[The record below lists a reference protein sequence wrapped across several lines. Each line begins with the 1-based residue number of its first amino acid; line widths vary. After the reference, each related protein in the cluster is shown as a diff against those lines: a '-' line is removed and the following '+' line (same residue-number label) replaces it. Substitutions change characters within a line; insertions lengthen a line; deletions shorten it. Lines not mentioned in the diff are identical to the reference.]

1 MIIGIDAGGTNIDGV
16 LVSRKGM
23 IDSVKVP
30 RDSNELASIEK
41 VLRLLVGRNELNPES
56 INRIV
61 IGTTLIL
68 NAALEGKLERCG
80 CILIPGPGLHPS
92 LACAGERNFIS
103 EGYIDHRGRKVEDLR
118 PEKIKRFMEENEDL
132 KCFAVVGKFSTRNPE
147 LELEAADL
155 IGDRIVSMGH
165 RVAPELGF
173 PRRASATVFNAK
185 SIPIFSS
192 FIEELEH
199 TMNKMGISA
208 PVYFVK
214 SDSAMINTQTAREI
228 PSVTVKSGPAM
239 STLGLLA
246 LTGVNEGVAVDI
258 GGTTTDVGLIINGE
272 LKIREKIDLA
282 GYRTF
287 ISSIDSIDIPLGG
300 DSPVYIKNGEI
311 VIRRCRE
318 GPAAAFGGE
327 KATVT
332 DALHVTGLFTDGD
345 FTKARQAIQQ
355 IDFSQTPELL
365 SEKIIDTFCSQIVQ
379 EMLEFLDERGI
390 REIPPLLG
398 GGVLSPYLLPVIAE
412 KIGAQYIIPKF
423 PEVAGAVGCAVARV
437 NILTSIHLDTAL
449 GVMTVNGEIRSA
461 EKGVV
466 YSRNDLIRLAE
477 REVLSIV
484 ERSGSSCDARD
495 VVIRSLRCFNV
506 VKWGRVVG
514 QIGDIEAQLRPGI
527 SPDVDLR
534 SLRCRK

>member
-1 MIIGIDAGGTNIDGV
+1 MIIGIDAGGTNTDGV
-16 LVSRKGM
+16 LVSREGI
-23 IDSVKVP
+23 IDSAKVP
-30 RDSNELASIEK
+30 RGSSELASIEE
-41 VLRLLVGRNELNPES
+41 VLHLLVDRNELSPES
-56 INRIV
+56 IHRIV

-68 NAALEGKLERCG
+68 NAALEGKMERCG
-80 CILIPGPGLHPS
+80 CILIPGPGLSPS
-92 LACAGERNFIS
+92 LAFAGEQNLIS

-118 PEKIKRFMEENEDL
+118 PEKIKRFVEENEDL
-132 KCFAVVGKFSTRNPE
+132 RCFAVVGKFSTRNPE

-155 IGDRIVSMGH
+155 IGRKIVSMGH

-185 SIPIFSS
+185 SIPIFSK
-192 FIEELEH
+192 FIEELED
-199 TMNKMGISA
+199 TLNKMGISA

-214 SDSAMINTQTAREI
+214 SDGAMIDTQTAREV
-228 PSVTVKSGPAM
+228 PSVTVRSGPAM

-246 LTGVNEGVAVDI
+246 LTGVNDGVAVDI
-258 GGTTTDVGLIINGE
+258 GGTTTDVGLIMDGE

-300 DSPVYIKNGEI
+300 DSPVYVKNDEI

-332 DALHVTGLFTDGD
+332 DALHVNGLFTDGNPER
-345 FTKARQAIQQ
+345 ARQAIQKL
-355 IDFSQTPELL
+355 DVSRTPELL
-365 SEKIIDTFCSQIVQ
+365 SERIIDTFCSQIVQ
-379 EMLEFLDERGI
+379 EMLEFLNERGI

-398 GGVLSPYLLPVIAE
+398 GGVLSPYLLPRIAR
-412 KIGAQYIIPKF
+412 KIGARYIIPGF
-423 PEVAGAVGCAVARV
+423 HGVAGAVGCAVARV

-449 GVMTVNGEIRSA
+449 GVMTVNGEVRNV

-466 YSRNDLIRLAE
+466 YSRSDLIRLAE
-477 REVLSIV
+477 REVLSII
-484 ERSGSSCDARD
+484 EGSGSSCDTSD

-514 QIGDIEAQLRPGI
+514 QISDIEAQLRPGI
-527 SPDVDLR
+527 SPDIDLK
-534 SLRCRK
+534 SLRCMR